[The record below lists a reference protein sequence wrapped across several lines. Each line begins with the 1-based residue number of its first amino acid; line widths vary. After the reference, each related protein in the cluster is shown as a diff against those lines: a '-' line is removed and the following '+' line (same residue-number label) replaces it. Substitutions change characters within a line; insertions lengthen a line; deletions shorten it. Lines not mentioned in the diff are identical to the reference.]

1 MVCDRCILII
11 KNCLN
16 ELSMSP
22 VSVKLGE
29 VDLGQVELAIPELD
43 ALKAKIEPLGFA
55 LIRDKRAIL
64 VEKIKNMIIDFVHG
78 QEQIESANIKQY
90 ITAELHYDYTYLSN
104 TFSEFEGLSIKQ
116 YLINQKIEKIKE
128 LLLYD
133 QLSLTEISFRLGYSS
148 LSHLSKQ
155 FKKVMNCTPSEFK
168 NNNDIS
174 LRRPLDKLKNP

>member
-11 KNCLN
+11 TKCLN
-16 ELSMSP
+16 ELSMSA

-43 ALKAKIEPLGFA
+43 ALKTKIEPFGFE
-55 LIRDKRAIL
+55 LIRDKRAVL
-64 VEKIKNMIIDFVHG
+64 VEKIKNIIIGFVHA
-78 QEQIESANIKQY
+78 QEQIESVNIKQY
-90 ITAELHYDYTYLSN
+90 ITTKLHYDYTYLSN
-104 TFSEFEGLSIKQ
+104 TFSELEGLSIKQ

-148 LSHLSKQ
+148 LAHLSNQ
-155 FKKVMNCTPSEFK
+155 FKKVTNCTPSEFK

-174 LRRPLDKLKNP
+174 SRRPLDKLKNP